1 MATRVLNDA
10 CVNAVKG
17 FVAQATKTDKVKL
30 AMADTLHAEGITA
43 DDCVAPKKGE
53 DRALFDSLRAAVV
66 LGFTATNQRLLAT
79 PAKAL
84 TDQQKSDK
92 RYWQQQIGAR
102 INDIARALKRREM
115 QDEDGDGANNT
126 STWED
131 RAKKAL
137 TAMIDAV
144 QKKDGVGIHD
154 VPAFVKDLKA
164 AVARIK

>member
-1 MATRVLNDA
+1 MVTRVLNDE

-17 FVAQATKTDKVKL
+17 FVAQATKTDKVKT
-30 AMADTLHAEGITA
+30 AMADTLHAEGITS

-53 DRALFDSLRAAVV
+53 DRAFFESLRAAVV

-144 QKKDGVGIHD
+144 QKKDGVAIHD